1 MFSKNNCSDKLLNN
15 MYDDLKIRNHL
26 LKVVDDNI
34 YDVEAARDILSRSNL
49 NKHGFQRNMTPLIK
63 RKDTYDELVDD
74 DTSFKSDHDFKGIK
88 SN

>member
-1 MFSKNNCSDKLLNN
+1 MFNKNNCSDKLLNN

-34 YDVEAARDILSRSNL
+34 YDVEAARDILRSNL

>member
-1 MFSKNNCSDKLLNN
+1 

-34 YDVEAARDILSRSNL
+34 YDVEAARDILRSNL

>member
-1 MFSKNNCSDKLLNN
+1 MFNKNNCSDKLLNN

-34 YDVEAARDILSRSNL
+34 YDVEAARDILRSNL

-74 DTSFKSDHDFKGIK
+74 DTSFKSDHDFKG
-88 SN
+88 SNLV